1 MPVLKRELAF
11 GSAYPS
17 ANIQEWWHLILDTD
31 TPGLWVEYVRRHQI
45 THSDMDASQSIERF
59 GINDF
64 LSLAEG
70 KAAHPMLLAAL
81 KEMFQHTDP
90 NSES

>member
-1 MPVLKRELAF
+1 ME
-11 GSAYPS
+11 
-17 ANIQEWWHLILDTD
+17 N
-31 TPGLWVEYVRRHQI
+31 VRQHRI
-45 THSDMDASQSIERF
+45 THSDMDVSQSIERF

-81 KEMFQHTDP
+81 KEMLQHVDP
-90 NSES
+90 NS

>member
-1 MPVLKRELAF
+1 
-11 GSAYPS
+11 
-17 ANIQEWWHLILDTD
+17 
-31 TPGLWVEYVRRHQI
+31 VEYVRQHQI
-45 THSDMDASQSIERF
+45 THSDMDVSQSIERF

-81 KEMFQHTDP
+81 KEMLQHVDP
-90 NSES
+90 NS